1 MKLWECVLLGGLA
14 LAAWSQGTARAAA
27 EATADESQLTVI
39 TATRLTYDYKQ
50 RYALFEE
57 NVVVTDP
64 ELNLQADRLTVSF
77 DADGKAT
84 LIKAEGRVLLSQQD
98 KSAQAGLATYD
109 IASGKIVLAGHPRVA
124 RGNDVLTG
132 DIITF
137 WRDQNR
143 MICTP
148 QARLVIHPDQG
159 GTRDKLLGD

>member
-98 KSAQAGLATYD
+98 KSAQAGLAT
-109 IASGKIVLAGHPRVA
+109 SSETA
-124 RGNDVLTG
+124 RT
-132 DIITF
+132 
-137 WRDQNR
+137 
-143 MICTP
+143 
-148 QARLVIHPDQG
+148 
-159 GTRDKLLGD
+159 